1 MKGVALTVALICTLL
16 VTLTAGHIWIQYS
29 NAMLTNQQAYEKGFK
44 DGKRSAH
51 EDTPK
56 LCVAWWFQEDAK
68 LRHQQ
73 AVEAYCKG
81 KK

>member
-1 MKGVALTVALICTLL
+1 MKGVTLTVALICTLL
-16 VTLTAGHIWIQYS
+16 VTLTAGHIWLQYTKV
-29 NAMLTNQQAYEKGFK
+29 MMTNQQAYEKGFR
-44 DGKRSAH
+44 DGKRNAH
-51 EDTPK
+51 EATPK
-56 LCVAWWFQEDAK
+56 LCVAWWFQGDAK